1 MRTQNITVD
10 HKIPGIVYGE
20 PSEWVYLYV
29 HGKRGC
35 KEEALPFA
43 EQADAMG
50 YQVMAID
57 LPEHGERKNGEEKL
71 LPWIAVPE
79 IQAAYTYAARRWKYV
94 CLYAVSIGAWL
105 SLEALQQADLE
116 RVLLVSPVVDME
128 ALITSMMQW
137 ANVTEPQLKEAG
149 EIPTDFGETLSWL
162 YLCWVREHPYRWNV
176 PTEVLYGDQ
185 DDLTPYHA
193 IERFRQKCGAHL
205 TIVEGGT
212 HWFHTSL
219 QLVVLREWEKGN
231 L

>member
-10 HKIPGIVYGE
+10 HKIPGIIYGE

-79 IQAAYTYAARRWKYV
+79 IQAAYTYAACRWKHV

-128 ALITSMMQW
+128 ELITSMMQW

-162 YLCWVREHPYRWNV
+162 YLCWVREHPYRWNA
-176 PTEVLYGDQ
+176 PTEVLCGDQ

-193 IERFRQKCGAHL
+193 IEQFRQKCGAHL
-205 TIVEGGT
+205 TIVEGGA
-212 HWFHTSL
+212 HWFHTPL

>member
-79 IQAAYTYAARRWKYV
+79 IQAAYTYAARRWKHV
-94 CLYAVSIGAWL
+94 CLYAVSIGTWL

-128 ALITSMMQW
+128 ELITSMMQW

-162 YLCWVREHPYRWNV
+162 YLCWVREHPYRWNG

-185 DDLTPYHA
+185 DNLTPYHA

-205 TIVEGGT
+205 TLVEGGA
-212 HWFHTSL
+212 HWFHTPL
-219 QLVVLREWEKGN
+219 QLVVLREWEKIN

>member
-43 EQADAMG
+43 EQADAIG

-79 IQAAYTYAARRWKYV
+79 IQAAYTYAGRRWKHV
-94 CLYAVSIGAWL
+94 CLYAVSIGAWF

-128 ALITSMMQW
+128 ELITSMMQW

-162 YLCWVREHPYRWNV
+162 YLCWVRERPYRWNA

-193 IERFRQKCGAHL
+193 IEQFRQKCGAHL
-205 TIVEGGT
+205 TLVEGGA
-212 HWFHTSL
+212 HWFHTPL
-219 QLVVLREWEKGN
+219 QLVVLREWEKVN

>member
-43 EQADAMG
+43 EQADAIG

-79 IQAAYTYAARRWKYV
+79 IQAAYTYAGRRWKHV
-94 CLYAVSIGAWL
+94 CLYAVSIGAWF

-128 ALITSMMQW
+128 ELITSMMQW

-162 YLCWVREHPYRWNV
+162 YLCWVRERPYRWNA

-193 IERFRQKCGAHL
+193 IEQFRQKCGAHL
-205 TIVEGGT
+205 TIVEGGA
-212 HWFHTSL
+212 HWFHTPL
-219 QLVVLREWEKGN
+219 QLVVLREWEKVN